1 MNITFIIYIYYIL
14 YTIYTYKMMQFWLIK
29 LHNNYKGIKK
39 HLTSILKYSNEI
51 IQLCYNRIDFL
62 SILTFTS

>member
-1 MNITFIIYIYYIL
+1 MNITFIIYIYI
-14 YTIYTYKMMQFWLIK
+14 YTIYYIQYIHIKWCNFDLLIK

-51 IQLCYNRIDFL
+51 I
-62 SILTFTS
+62 